1 MDFTGKN
8 AVVTGGANGIGL
20 AIARVLAERDAR
32 VTVFDLSRENPEAAA
47 AQFWATGMAVDVT
60 DRAALDRAF
69 AATGAP
75 DVLVVNAGVVEQA
88 PFDETSRQNW
98 DRTLAVNLTGAF
110 LTIQSA
116 AALMKPRRSGAIVV
130 TASTNSF
137 DGEARYTAYN
147 ATKAGLLGLVHTIA
161 NELGPYQVRVNA
173 VCPGFIRTRLSE
185 EAFEHPEFLKEYFRG
200 LPLGRNGTP
209 EEVAHAAAF
218 LACDLASYITGATLF
233 VDGGQM
239 AAKYGTWTEA
249 RAEFAEGRWRLR
261 D

>member
-20 AIARVLAERDAR
+20 AIARVLAGRGAR
-32 VTVFDLSRENPEAAA
+32 VTVFDLAGEDPSGAVAP
-47 AQFWATGMAVDVT
+47 FGATGMAVDVT

-75 DVLVVNAGVVEQA
+75 DVLMVNAGVVDRA
-88 PFDETSRQNW
+88 PFDETSRESW

-110 LTIQSA
+110 LTIQCA
-116 AALMKPRRSGAIVV
+116 AAHMKPRRRGAIVV

-137 DGEARYTAYN
+137 DGEALYTAYN

-173 VCPGFIRTRLSE
+173 VCPGFIRTRLNE
-185 EAFEHPEFLKEYFRG
+185 EAFREPESVKEYFRG
-200 LPLGRNGTP
+200 LPLGRHGTP

-218 LACDLASYITGATLF
+218 LACDLASYITGATLL

-239 AAKYGTWTEA
+239 ASKYSTWSEDTA
-249 RAEFAEGRWRLR
+249 DFVDCRWRLR